1 MITTYI
7 FASNLYMHSICSHI
21 NTPCDDCVVLLILV
35 VVEVTADEIVVVWC
49 NVIDIGTCFL
59 TLAPMVVVAVELIVA
74 LAVTLTIM
82 LLAILVVSVVVIGGM
97 MGIGG
102 VALNASKIPK
112 HKYRK
117 CTYVGL

>member
-7 FASNLYMHSICSHI
+7 FASNLHMYSTCSHI
-21 NTPCDDCVVLLILV
+21 NTPCDDCLVLLILV
-35 VVEVTADEIVVVWC
+35 VIEVTADEAVDVWC
-49 NVIDIGTCFL
+49 NVIDIGRCCL
-59 TLAPMVVVAVELIVA
+59 TLGPMVVVAVELIVA

-82 LLAILVVSVVVIGGM
+82 LLAILVISVVAIDGM

-112 HKYRK
+112 NKYRK
-117 CTYVGL
+117 CT

>member
-7 FASNLYMHSICSHI
+7 FASNLHMYSTCSYI
-21 NTPCDDCVVLLILV
+21 NTPCDDCLVLLILV
-35 VVEVTADEIVVVWC
+35 VTEVTADEAVDVWC
-49 NVIDIGTCFL
+49 NVIDIATCCL
-59 TLAPMVVVAVELIVA
+59 TLGPMVVVAVELIVA

-82 LLAILVVSVVVIGGM
+82 LLAILVVSVVAIGGM

-112 HKYRK
+112 NKYRK
-117 CTYVGL
+117 CT